1 MCNSRQ
7 IDCDSG
13 RASPPMIPALK
24 EAVSDLETAA
34 TCTTPTSPPVS
45 PHGVLDPPFQRNSQ
59 DIDSGGGG
67 AGVMH
72 TSVDAKTRSLQRQ
85 LLALNQ
91 EKQLM
96 ESEFTR
102 LMSRGPLKSGE
113 ERRNKLVRALLS

>member
-1 MCNSRQ
+1 
-7 IDCDSG
+7 
-13 RASPPMIPALK
+13 MIPALK
-24 EAVSDLETAA
+24 EAVSALETAA
-34 TCTTPTSPPVS
+34 TCTTPTSPPDS
-45 PHGVLDPPFQRNSQ
+45 PHGLPDPPFQRNLQ
-59 DIDSGGGG
+59 DIDAGGGG